1 MAFFEAKRP
10 AIHLRKNRRGEGVSS
25 ATTDLDQ
32 KYLLQN
38 QSQRHQYFI
47 TGEPAGRRTHTP
59 PHRNLSFSVLSF
71 PRLQF
76 CLPIEQL
83 QFMDVGV

>member
-1 MAFFEAKRP
+1 M
-10 AIHLRKNRRGEGVSS
+10 RGKGVSS

-47 TGEPAGRRTHTP
+47 IGEPARRHATP
-59 PHRNLSFSVLSF
+59 LLQPFLLRPLLSEATTCLYNKAAAAAAL
-71 PRLQF
+71 RLH
-76 CLPIEQL
+76 
-83 QFMDVGV
+83 